1 MAPAKVV
8 EGVALAK
15 VQGNLWEKTAEL
27 ARPVVFQCREF
38 VDTVRD
44 VVKMA
49 DEEYEWWQNETG
61 DWYYKIKGNDTAEW
75 ILWEDDA
82 TDKDAVDVQTE
93 ENTAYHKPENHAL
106 GMDWAKSI
114 ENGIKSTNNDLF
126 KLEDSGALESLL
138 SLANEDKVLKKKGRV
153 EVYPNIKP
161 KKIIKILKKD
171 VYKTHIKLKNSDVL
185 MLVDDTT
192 MKSGKSGLLVTR
204 YGIFTRSF
212 PLINGFLPW
221 RIGKEFPISFHT
233 EKGMLMSRKLMVT
246 ISDGTEHELFMSS
259 EPDLRKNMVELP
271 AYLSSMAQ
279 IANDSYCEANGIEI
293 GKSFSDVAADYEGSG
308 LNCPKCGS
316 QRIGEAGLA
325 GRGGKAL
332 LRGFAGLDRSL
343 VSKMPSPNTRS
354 IFGRSGGMFDKMVA
368 DKRYVCK
375 ECGKKF

>member
-27 ARPVVFQCREF
+27 ARPVVFQCKEF

-44 VVKMA
+44 VVKLA

-126 KLEDSGALESLL
+126 KLGDSGTLESLL

-153 EVYPNIKP
+153 EVYPDIKP

-171 VYKTHIKLKNSDVL
+171 VYKTHIK
-185 MLVDDTT
+185 
-192 MKSGKSGLLVTR
+192 
-204 YGIFTRSF
+204 
-212 PLINGFLPW
+212 P
-221 RIGKEFPISFHT
+221 
-233 EKGMLMSRKLMVT
+233 EK
-246 ISDGTEHELFMSS
+246 
-259 EPDLRKNMVELP
+259 
-271 AYLSSMAQ
+271 Q
-279 IANDSYCEANGIEI
+279 
-293 GKSFSDVAADYEGSG
+293 
-308 LNCPKCGS
+308 
-316 QRIGEAGLA
+316 
-325 GRGGKAL
+325 
-332 LRGFAGLDRSL
+332 
-343 VSKMPSPNTRS
+343 
-354 IFGRSGGMFDKMVA
+354 
-368 DKRYVCK
+368 
-375 ECGKKF
+375 